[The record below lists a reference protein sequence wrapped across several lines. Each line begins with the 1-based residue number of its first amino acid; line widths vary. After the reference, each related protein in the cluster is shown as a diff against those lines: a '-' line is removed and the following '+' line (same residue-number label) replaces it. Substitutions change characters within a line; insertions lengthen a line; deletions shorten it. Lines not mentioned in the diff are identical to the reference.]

1 MAECVYC
8 GFETRLFE
16 YDEPVCVGCAAR
28 LDAGEKLT
36 RKERPHSEK
45 SASDEKT
52 SSAGS

>member
-8 GFETRLFE
+8 GFDTRLQE
-16 YDEPVCVGCAAR
+16 AGGEPVCMGCAAR

-36 RKERPHSEK
+36 RKEKPCSENP
-45 SASDEKT
+45 DEKV

>member
-16 YDEPVCVGCAAR
+16 DGEPVCMGCAGR

-36 RKERPHSEK
+36 RKEKPQSETNAADK
-45 SASDEKT
+45 KT